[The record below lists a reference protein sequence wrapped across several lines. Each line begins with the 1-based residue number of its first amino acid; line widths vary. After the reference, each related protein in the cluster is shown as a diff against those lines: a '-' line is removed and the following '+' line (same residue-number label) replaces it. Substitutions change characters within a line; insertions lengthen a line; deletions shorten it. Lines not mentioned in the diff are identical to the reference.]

1 MSVFNPDRF
10 CKRRTVFSSE
20 NFGPGDQNSR
30 DRYARLQELLEFC
43 VNFVLQVTQVLRCEH
58 SYDKHDKASYHN
70 EIDSSAGCFSAYQ
83 PLMGCLWARYVNT
96 CTTSARV
103 IFSASVGL
111 PLLCFSL
118 FCIVYV
124 CSSIYMRL
132 A

>member
-10 CKRRTVFSSE
+10 CKRYARLQELLEFCVFSSE

-83 PLMGCLWARYVNT
+83 PLTGCSWARYVNT

-103 IFSASVGL
+103 IFSVSISFMFL
-111 PLLCFSL
+111 
-118 FCIVYV
+118 IVLHCV
-124 CSSIYMRL
+124 RM
-132 A
+132 